1 MLPPVGRAAVK
12 ITDTKTGISAL
23 VEQTPQRRAIRA
35 QHDMAMR
42 LLRARIWI
50 ARNAQP
56 AADVV
61 YDLPGN
67 VQYPEDLNE
76 YRQETSNASI

>member
-1 MLPPVGRAAVK
+1 MLQINRGAVK
-12 ITDTKTGISAL
+12 VTDTKTGISAL
-23 VEQTPQRRAIRA
+23 VEQTPQLRAVRA

-61 YDLPGN
+61 YDLPDD
-67 VQYPEDLNE
+67 VQYPEDLSV
-76 YRQETSNASI
+76 YREVSDEI